1 MGAQAVGFNAGDEC
15 LRRSHAGDDVGQS
28 DVPARCYV
36 ARWPF
41 AVPEVAACFDC
52 AVAVDGSLET
62 HVHPRR
68 DRGEPCAPK
77 AEFVPGLLGSRLG
90 GGHINKAAVGGKAR
104 GSWARP
110 DVRPFGLYSRSNA
123 ARQAGAAVL
132 AFGDDPARERRRLAT
147 EPMRFGPPRPES

>member
-1 MGAQAVGFNAGDEC
+1 MLARSPEIAAGESS
-15 LRRSHAGDDVGQS
+15 RRQKPWARKLLASMRVTNVSVAANAGDDVAQS

-62 HVHPRR
+62 HVHPRW

-77 AEFVPGLLGSRLG
+77 AEFVSGLLGSRFDHRQG
-90 GGHINKAAVGGKAR
+90 RPYQQSR
-104 GSWARP
+104 GQREGAEYLDASGRAS
-110 DVRPFGLYSRSNA
+110 VRALHA
-123 ARQAGAAVL
+123 ARRRA
-132 AFGDDPARERRRLAT
+132 PSRRRRLV
-147 EPMRFGPPRPES
+147 

>member
-1 MGAQAVGFNAGDEC
+1 MSRDFRNRKRPTGDITA
-15 LRRSHAGDDVGQS
+15 RRDVGLT
-28 DVPARCYV
+28 DVVTCIA
-36 ARWPF
+36 AT
-41 AVPEVAACFDC
+41 EACFDC
-52 AVAVDGSLET
+52 AIAVDGSLET

-68 DRGEPCAPK
+68 DRAEPCAPK
-77 AEFVPGLLGSRLG
+77 LNSCLAYWGRGSSAVR

-147 EPMRFGPPRPES
+147 EPMRFGSPRPES

>member
-15 LRRSHAGDDVGQS
+15 LRRSNAGDNVGQS

-52 AVAVDGSLET
+52 AVAVDVSLET

-77 AEFVPGLLGSRLG
+77 AEFVSGLLGSRFDRGQGRPYQQSRGQREGAEYLG
-90 GGHINKAAVGGKAR
+90 ASGRASVRALLAVKR
-104 GSWARP
+104 RSP
-110 DVRPFGLYSRSNA
+110 SR
-123 ARQAGAAVL
+123 
-132 AFGDDPARERRRLAT
+132 RRRLGL
-147 EPMRFGPPRPES
+147 R